1 MAVIRNNKVSIKS
14 FRLIVRRTPMNN
26 THVIALTA
34 ALVMASAGAEA
45 FDESKYPN
53 LKGQWERIGPPNW
66 TPAGKPPFTPEYQ
79 AVYEANRA
87 DMKNGGAG
95 NVPSQY
101 CFPQGMP
108 MMMNLY
114 DPMEIVIT
122 ADVTYI
128 LISHVNDSYRRIYTD
143 GRGWPNEDEY
153 VPTFAGYSIGKWV
166 DEDGDGR
173 YDVLEIET
181 RHLLGNRVYDGSG
194 LPFHNDGNTV
204 IKERIFLDKAD
215 RNILYNEI
223 TVHDNALT
231 RPWSITKKAQRDP
244 KARPL
249 WRTAVCAE
257 NNARVKIG
265 DEHYFLSAD
274 GKLMPTRKDQPP
286 PDLQYFTRK
295 QR

>member
-1 MAVIRNNKVSIKS
+1 M
-14 FRLIVRRTPMNN
+14 
-26 THVIALTA
+26 
-34 ALVMASAGAEA
+34 
-45 FDESKYPN
+45 
-53 LKGQWERIGPPNW
+53 KGQWDRVGAPNW

-87 DMKNGGAG
+87 DMVNGGAG
-95 NVPSQY
+95 GVVSQY

-108 MMMNLY
+108 MMMNIY
-114 DPMEIVIT
+114 DPMEIVVT

-143 GRGWPNEDEY
+143 GRDWPNEDEF
-153 VPTFAGYSIGKWV
+153 VPTYAGYSIGKWV
-166 DEDGDGR
+166 DEDGDGK

-181 RHLLGNRVYDGSG
+181 RHLLSDRVYDASG
-194 LPFHNDGNTV
+194 LPFHKDGQTV
-204 IKERIFLDKAD
+204 INERVFLDKAD
-215 RNILYNEI
+215 KNILHDEI

-231 RPWSITKKAQRDP
+231 RPWSITKTVKRSP
-244 KARPL
+244 KTYPRWL
-249 WRTAVCAE
+249 TAVCAE
-257 NNARVKIG
+257 GNTRVKIE
-265 DEHYFLSAD
+265 DENYFLSAD